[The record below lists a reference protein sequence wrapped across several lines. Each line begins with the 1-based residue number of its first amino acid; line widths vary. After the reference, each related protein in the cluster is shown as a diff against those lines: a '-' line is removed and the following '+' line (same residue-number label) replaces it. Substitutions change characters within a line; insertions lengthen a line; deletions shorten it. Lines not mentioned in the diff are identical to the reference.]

1 MLFFI
6 ALIRESSE
14 ASQFFSRAWLYTY
27 TFDTFD
33 CPFTK
38 GFIPSTDTFETPSRY
53 LRLQTIPSSD
63 FVVAK
68 SLSIDE
74 LIQVQ
79 AGAGGMK
86 PSGEKG
92 LEVLEVSQ
100 IEVKVLEISE

>member
-1 MLFFI
+1 MRVLKPHSFFLARGYI
-6 ALIRESSE
+6 
-14 ASQFFSRAWLYTY
+14 
-27 TFDTFD
+27 
-33 CPFTK
+33 P
-38 GFIPSTDTFETPSRY
+38 IPSIPSIAHLLRVSYLRQTPSRY

-86 PSGEKG
+86 SSGEKG